1 VPALSGVELEAK
13 SVNSVN
19 VTVSTVH
26 HDDSVINGQL
36 NSTFWRKLV
45 NIGFLGDYQ
54 IELGAVFH
62 LQHALNIGR
71 PLPISAASSGCEC
84 ASGGHPQCFRD
95 VHIRLSLNVWDGDYP
110 WPFNARRVGL

>member
-1 VPALSGVELEAK
+1 VPALSGVELKAK

-36 NSTFWRKLV
+36 NSTFWRKGV
-45 NIGFLGDYQ
+45 NIGSLDDHQ
-54 IELGAVFH
+54 IELAAVFH